1 MYEVMYNLFIYKV
14 RIIVYVYLKINCNI
28 YLILIY
34 IILFFKEF
42 IVLMFFCF
50 FRGVFYNNF
59 KLLVD
64 KEKVFDIFLYVLDYI
79 MNG

>member
-1 MYEVMYNLFIYKV
+1 MFI
-14 RIIVYVYLKINCNI
+14 YLKINCNI

-34 IILFFKEF
+34 IIFFKEF
-42 IVLMFFCF
+42 IVLMFFFF

>member
-1 MYEVMYNLFIYKV
+1 
-14 RIIVYVYLKINCNI
+14 
-28 YLILIY
+28 
-34 IILFFKEF
+34 
-42 IVLMFFCF
+42 MFFCF

>member
-1 MYEVMYNLFIYKV
+1 MY
-14 RIIVYVYLKINCNI
+14 
-28 YLILIY
+28 
-34 IILFFKEF
+34 
-42 IVLMFFCF
+42 FCF

-79 MNG
+79 MNGQWWLDGDDLYYSCISMFILFIWGRYDKFVFFVEEEVMNKVSNKF